1 MVAPFTPMGS
11 FSESS
16 TMMRARLNPWRPWG
30 RPTPQYSSST
40 CAGSISGLRSSSA
53 STTKAPISSG
63 RSWASEPLKA
73 RPMGVRTAS
82 TITGEGMARTLLR
95 RHPEG
100 AVEPQHLAVQHR
112 VLGDVAGELRV
123 LLRAAQARRGRDRRA
138 PRVARVLGGGGQQGR
153 VEQPPR
159 DRAEPDA
166 EPGEGPRPGE

>member
-1 MVAPFTPMGS
+1 MVAPFTPVGS
-11 FSESS
+11 LSESS
-16 TMMRARLNPWRPWG
+16 TMIRARLKPWRPCG

-40 CAGSISGLRSSSA
+40 CAGSTSGLRSSSA

-112 VLGDVAGELRV
+112 VLGDVAGQLRV
-123 LLRAAQARRGRDRRA
+123 LLGAPQPWREGDRGSQS
-138 PRVARVLGGGGQQGR
+138 VARLLGQTGQQRR
-153 VEQPPR
+153 VEEAPR

-166 EPGEGPRPGE
+166 QAGP